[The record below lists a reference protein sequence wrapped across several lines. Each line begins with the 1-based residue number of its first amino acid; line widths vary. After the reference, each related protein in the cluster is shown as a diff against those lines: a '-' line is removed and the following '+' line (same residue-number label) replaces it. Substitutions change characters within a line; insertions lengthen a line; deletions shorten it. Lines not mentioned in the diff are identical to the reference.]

1 MTTPIPSAA
10 LLGSRRLLLVKST
23 ASAVEAEL
31 LKATVSKTIV
41 VPAYTR
47 KDGVVVPAHTKVVH
61 YDPTKDVAD
70 VLSGKGSHSQKQ
82 AHKKLSKL
90 GHWESLEDSH
100 KLAHILS
107 SATNIQQK
115 ASASAAVSGWK
126 ASMLAGKKPTA
137 SQQAAF
143 DALPADKQAALQ
155 AEVGKPVAA
164 PVTVPVTAPV
174 AAATAYQAVPHA
186 LGGLGNEGPVIHVDA
201 PDYAAVE
208 KALGLEPGSL
218 EGEDSTTYTIKNAAG
233 ETFSVYKHGGGLSV
247 RTSGA
252 NKDTSSA
259 LALADH
265 LAAIGKPA
273 EAAPAAVPLVTGA
286 DGQPKVFYHGGTGNV
301 DSADLK
307 PLTFFTS
314 DKDTALSY
322 VGNNSEDEKLHAVHL
337 AIGKVATPEDVKAAA
352 NKVGL
357 TGDDVGVDEEY
368 HAGYEYLSPH
378 LNPHVEKVLAELKKQ
393 GFDGAHFPTDF
404 KLSGEL
410 MPGGSWVV
418 FGKGQ
423 VMPASGDHGLQ
434 GVGAWAHLSQYKSQH
449 PMFITA
455 QAKAWLADNPGKG
468 AELSSTLVDLG
479 HLDIAKKLGIYTPP
493 NWASLQ
499 EKSSALAGVLK
510 DPVAAKMHASMN
522 VSGGWYANLDDAS
535 KAKWLAE
542 NAKADAGPKEG
553 DTKPAADGGTLVLKD
568 GHWVKQEGPASSS
581 LSGYKVTEDV
591 NAVPMVHATTGDDV
605 VASIK
610 QSGFNLSS
618 NSMYG
623 KGVYFSDKD
632 LSQSGGKYK
641 TSLQVKLKPH
651 KQLVLGSDLE
661 VATALQKIT
670 GLSSGHLGSDKAR
683 EAFLSA
689 GIGSLRFPVD
699 GETYTVVLDPAL
711 IELPKPKLG
720 RVGQGLKEAVK
731 DKPAPAAEPFKPTLD
746 QVMALHGKPAEEVKA
761 TMKEWGEKMGGAD
774 KLGALL
780 MDYKQ
785 QAAEKEKP
793 KAATQSAKPATPKPA
808 EPAPSFNVG
817 DTVPAKQLRTLK
829 PGSVVQLFH
838 DGKPWR
844 KALIG
849 HNAVWFSKQNGDQGW
864 QKNSLKPQHV
874 TSFKMGQYG
883 DGQLLSEGSADWM
896 PDAQKTMAVQVLAT
910 KQAKHSDAK
919 AYRMGGTLV
928 VGEIGK
934 PFSFVW
940 VDEDGK
946 WGAGFHASQ
955 EKKLAS
961 GEGLS
966 PVKLGGS
973 DSGPKDGDTKQG
985 ADGATLVLKDGHW
998 VKQGGE
1004 APKAKQ
1010 PASLAM
1016 PDFEDGKEKTG
1027 VKAHYEKV
1035 GQKVLDLAAA
1045 GDAAGLEKL
1054 KADGLKPNSKGKVG
1068 NTWKGKTQNSK
1079 LLLALHDQALAHA
1092 KGNTTADQP
1101 AQAVSAEPV
1110 PAPAAPAAEA
1120 SPIAAS
1126 KLTQIPWDAQLLPA
1140 ENSNAKSHNGQV
1152 AKIKA
1157 MAEAGDVAGLQAYV
1171 DAKASA
1177 KQTYAKKQH
1186 LLAAT
1191 ALAALKEGGAPAA
1204 PAANPLTGMSA
1215 ADAIAINTHM
1225 PQLKLKEAWIDANAD
1240 KVGAQAEWAMAVN
1253 PAPANP
1259 ARLAE
1264 SQKKMIDDIA
1274 KWPDGKYHLLD
1285 IVGGGN
1291 PAAAAYAQDLLDKM
1305 SAASSE
1311 PPKPPTDIK
1320 YGSDAFDYLAD
1331 AAYGLEHKDLP
1342 TLQDVIT
1349 ALQGDKPAPGSDAD
1363 KVLQFAKDAYKHVAG
1378 AAPAAS
1384 KPADPTVAELAPMM
1398 EAINSAGSEE
1408 GAKKA
1413 ALRYL
1418 NAFPGSQLAI
1428 NQVNDALMMAGY
1440 KDLAT
1445 AHAQKGQPGI
1455 ENYQPK
1461 VAPAAGPIE
1470 VKAAVFHHTEDGHNK
1485 FWAVSTSGTVVKTT
1499 YGKIGSKGQT
1509 TEKTFGTVAEA
1520 DAYAAKIGKEK
1531 QGKGYKY
1538 AGTTTHEYDA
1548 PASVATAAVVS
1559 KPAKPQFDA
1568 SMHDDY
1574 QKTADSF
1581 ESYIN
1586 DGNVDQLKL
1595 HYWSLSSSMDPGTKQ
1610 LVAYAKAGL
1619 ESLGV
1624 HPAYFAYNLG
1634 SKFVPESFK
1643 TKKQEMLAAVAAGDK
1658 AKVAAMKVGN
1668 TFYLKQA
1675 KAAYLNAF
1683 SDLQQDGPKEGDV
1696 KQGADGMLVLKD
1708 GHWVKMSDKEVT
1720 AAVNG
1725 WQQAIINESVP
1736 TKAQAMVMEHIKSK
1750 DENKFLD
1757 ALHESLPYAMSGDD
1771 DGFDEH
1777 AEELYAAAMAAHK
1790 QALSGGAATPAPAA
1804 PAAKDSAAWQLTMK
1818 DPSFS
1823 GVNTLMA
1830 DMDGLSVYIA
1840 YEPESATFEVGQ
1852 IHPGADEPEAD
1863 HFSDPKKAL
1872 DYLAS
1877 MYGASVEMPSLGQ
1890 VEKLTGKV
1898 SGATYSPKV
1907 PTPDNYVSSSGTGY
1921 EAMDGWKQTGP
1932 QGGSNPGGRFRDEFG
1947 VEWYC
1952 KFPADEDIAKS
1963 EVLAAKLYA
1972 ALGISGQDCKL
1983 VTKGGKVGIASRW
1996 IDVKKG
2002 TADQLAKLDGT
2013 ASGFAADAWLA
2024 NHDVVGLAFD
2034 NLQIGPDGKAH
2045 RVDAGGSL
2053 QYRAQGGKKAFGPTV
2068 SEIDSLRDPAINS
2081 KSAAVF
2087 GKMTEADITA
2097 SVAKVLALPDSAI
2110 TNLVNQYGPGS
2121 DADKLALAQT
2131 LIARKADL
2139 AKKYPKAAKAPK
2151 KRLDPTNL
2159 PVDAAMLPKPHDF
2172 ENWNGPGQG
2181 LSSKAHVNKAN
2192 AAIEY
2197 QILGVAQMGNL
2208 PKLQAFEYAQIDKET
2223 GQPNGKMLPIA
2234 NHPSKHVVQYHADL
2248 VTMLDEMANPPE
2260 PLKVFQETDIS
2271 TLEQL
2276 SAVLPPKKFGTTV
2289 DSVKSNEKL
2298 GFWVVLG
2305 VAPGAV
2311 NLAPKKF
2318 MAYSQAAIAAGYEK
2332 YKQGTSLAKHF
2343 IKSVQASGSYND
2355 LFRNGKKTDHSGN
2368 LLSDVAKAALQHATT
2383 QPEGT
2388 SLYRWQKMT
2397 DAMVQKIMA
2406 APEGTVFQA
2415 TGPMCTSYD
2424 PTATKHFG
2432 THRVTVRYAKG
2443 AKAVESFGSN
2453 GYQSEKE
2460 VTTLP
2465 NSRFVILKRNMVP
2478 DVEHGNPHKTRL
2490 ELEVLMLPP
2499 DLGL

>member
-10 LLGSRRLLLVKST
+10 LLGSKRLLLVKST
-23 ASAVEAEL
+23 ASAIEAEL

-47 KDGVVVPAHTKVVH
+47 KDGTLVPAHTKVVH
-61 YDPTKDVAD
+61 YDPTKDVGD

-90 GHWESLEDSH
+90 GHWDSLEDSH

-155 AEVGKPVAA
+155 AEVGKPA
-164 PVTVPVTAPV
+164 
-174 AAATAYQAVPHA
+174 
-186 LGGLGNEGPVIHVDA
+186 
-201 PDYAAVE
+201 
-208 KALGLEPGSL
+208 
-218 EGEDSTTYTIKNAAG
+218 
-233 ETFSVYKHGGGLSV
+233 
-247 RTSGA
+247 
-252 NKDTSSA
+252 
-259 LALADH
+259 
-265 LAAIGKPA
+265 
-273 EAAPAAVPLVTGA
+273 AAPAQAAAPAPAAGPLH
-286 DGQPKVFYHGGTGNV
+286 VFHGVGGFQAEVHAGDGGTFNV
-301 DSADLK
+301 
-307 PLTFFTS
+307 TV
-314 DKDTALSY
+314 KDT
-322 VGNNSEDEKLHAVHL
+322 D
-337 AIGKVATPEDVKAAA
+337 
-352 NKVGL
+352 
-357 TGDDVGVDEEY
+357 
-368 HAGYEYLSPH
+368 AGEYLSA
-378 LNPHVEKVLAELKKQ
+378 VKK
-393 GFDGAHFPTDF
+393 FP
-404 KLSGEL
+404 
-410 MPGGSWVV
+410 
-418 FGKGQ
+418 
-423 VMPASGDHGLQ
+423 
-434 GVGAWAHLSQYKSQH
+434 
-449 PMFITA
+449 
-455 QAKAWLADNPGKG
+455 N
-468 AELSSTLVDLG
+468 
-479 HLDIAKKLGIYTPP
+479 
-493 NWASLQ
+493 
-499 EKSSALAGVLK
+499 
-510 DPVAAKMHASMN
+510 
-522 VSGGWYANLDDAS
+522 
-535 KAKWLAE
+535 
-542 NAKADAGPKEG
+542 KADAIAHAQKIAGHAAGPKEG

-568 GHWVKQEGPASSS
+568 GHWVKQGGDAPAAKGDVFVLDSQYEKMNAGKWVVYNVSPDGEQVYMHKVGAKVPNGKNSATIPAST
-581 LSGYKVTEDV
+581 LQAAIAKGTAKKEAPAGATISGYKVTEGV

-610 QSGFNLSS
+610 QSGFNLSN

-651 KQLVLGSDLE
+651 KQLVLDSGLE

-720 RVGQGLKEAVK
+720 QGGQGLKEAVK
-731 DKPAPAAEPFKPTLD
+731 EKPAPAAEPFKPTLD

-793 KAATQSAKPATPKPA
+793 KAATESAKPATPKPA

-896 PDAQKTMAVQVLAT
+896 PDAQKTMAVQVLAN

-973 DSGPKDGDTKQG
+973 DSGPKEGDTKQG

-1010 PASLAM
+1010 PASIAM
-1016 PDFEDGKEKTG
+1016 PAFEEGKEKAG

-1035 GQKVLDLAAA
+1035 GQKVLDLASA

-1079 LLLALHDQALAHA
+1079 LLLALHDQALAHT
-1092 KGNTTADQP
+1092 KDNTAADQP

-1120 SPIAAS
+1120 SPNAAS
-1126 KLTQIPWDAQLLPA
+1126 KLTQIPWDAQLLPVA
-1140 ENSNAKSHNGQV
+1140 NSNAKSHNGQV

-1171 DAKASA
+1171 DAKAGA

-1191 ALAALKEGGAPAA
+1191 ALAALKEDGAPAA
-1204 PAANPLTGMSA
+1204 PEANPLAGVSA
-1215 ADAIAINTHM
+1215 AEAIAKNPHM
-1225 PQLKLKEAWIDANAD
+1225 PQLKLKELWIDANAD

-1253 PAPANP
+1253 PAPAKP
-1259 ARLAE
+1259 AGLAE

-1274 KWPDGKYHLLD
+1274 TWPDAKYHLAD
-1285 IVGGGN
+1285 IVSGGN
-1291 PAAAAYAQDLLDKM
+1291 PVAAAYAQQLLDAKK
-1305 SAASSE
+1305 ATVAVDK
-1311 PPKPPTDIK
+1311 PKPPTGIEEHSEA
-1320 YGSDAFDYLAD
+1320 GAYLAD
-1331 AAYGLEHKDLP
+1331 AAYGLEHNDLP

-1349 ALQGDKPAPGSDAD
+1349 ALQGDMPAPGSDAN

-1378 AAPAAS
+1378 AAPATS
-1384 KPADPTVAELAPMM
+1384 KPADPT
-1398 EAINSAGSEE
+1398 
-1408 GAKKA
+1408 A
-1413 ALRYL
+1413 A
-1418 NAFPGSQLAI
+1418 
-1428 NQVNDALMMAGY
+1428 
-1440 KDLAT
+1440 
-1445 AHAQKGQPGI
+1445 
-1455 ENYQPK
+1455 
-1461 VAPAAGPIE
+1461 
-1470 VKAAVFHHTEDGHNK
+1470 
-1485 FWAVSTSGTVVKTT
+1485 
-1499 YGKIGSKGQT
+1499 
-1509 TEKTFGTVAEA
+1509 
-1520 DAYAAKIGKEK
+1520 
-1531 QGKGYKY
+1531 
-1538 AGTTTHEYDA
+1538 
-1548 PASVATAAVVS
+1548 
-1559 KPAKPQFDA
+1559 
-1568 SMHDDY
+1568 
-1574 QKTADSF
+1574 
-1581 ESYIN
+1581 
-1586 DGNVDQLKL
+1586 DQ
-1595 HYWSLSSSMDPGTKQ
+1595 
-1610 LVAYAKAGL
+1610 
-1619 ESLGV
+1619 
-1624 HPAYFAYNLG
+1624 
-1634 SKFVPESFK
+1634 
-1643 TKKQEMLAAVAAGDK
+1643 
-1658 AKVAAMKVGN
+1658 
-1668 TFYLKQA
+1668 
-1675 KAAYLNAF
+1675 
-1683 SDLQQDGPKEGDV
+1683 GPKEGDV
-1696 KQGADGMLVLKD
+1696 KQGADGMLVFTDGRWHKLSEKAKAAIDSLSLDDLKEFAD
-1708 GHWVKMSDKEVT
+1708 TPGMPVSQNAYIKAKLAGAEPMDS
-1720 AAVNG
+1720 
-1725 WQQAIINESVP
+1725 WQQTGGEDS
-1736 TKAQAMVMEHIKSK
+1736 
-1750 DENKFLD
+1750 D
-1757 ALHESLPYAMSGDD
+1757 AWAFTE
-1771 DGFDEH
+1771 
-1777 AEELYAAAMAAHK
+1777 
-1790 QALSGGAATPAPAA
+1790 
-1804 PAAKDSAAWQLTMK
+1804 K
-1818 DPSFS
+1818 DPGFS
-1823 GVNTLMA
+1823 GVNTLIA
-1830 DMDGLSVYIA
+1830 EIDGQPVYVA
-1840 YEPESATFEVGQ
+1840 YEPDSATFEAGVMDLEG
-1852 IHPGADEPEAD
+1852 GEPDSD
-1863 HFSDPKKAL
+1863 HFTHPKEVL
-1872 DYLAS
+1872 DYLAKKF
-1877 MYGASVEMPSLGQ
+1877 GASLEMPSLGQ
-1890 VEKLTGKV
+1890 VEKLAGKV
-1898 SGATYSPKV
+1898 SGETYSPKV
-1907 PTPDNYVSSSGTGY
+1907 PKPAAFVPSSAF

-1932 QGGSNPGGRFRDEFG
+1932 QGGSNPGGRFRDEHG

-1952 KFPADEDIAKS
+1952 KFPESEDVAKS

-1996 IDVKKG
+1996 IDVKK
-2002 TADQLAKLDGT
+2002 AKPAELAKLDGV

-2024 NHDVVGLAFD
+2024 NWDVVGLDFD
-2034 NLQIGPDGKAH
+2034 NLQVGPDGKAH

-2053 QYRAQGGKKAFGPTV
+2053 MYRAQGGKKAFGPTV
-2068 SEIDSLRDPAINS
+2068 LELDSLRDKAINPQA
-2081 KSAAVF
+2081 AAVF
-2087 GKMTEADITA
+2087 GHLTQADITA
-2097 SVAKVLALPDSAI
+2097 SVAKVLALPDQSI
-2110 TNLVNQYGPGS
+2110 VSLVNQFGPGD
-2121 DADKLALAQT
+2121 DASKQALAHT

-2139 AKKYPKAAKAPK
+2139 AAKFPQAVKAPK
-2151 KRLDPTNL
+2151 KRLDPTKL
-2159 PVDAAMLPKPHDF
+2159 PVDASMLPKPHDF
-2172 ENWNGPGQG
+2172 ENWNGPGKG
-2181 LSSKAHVNKAN
+2181 LSSKDHVNKAN
-2192 AAIEY
+2192 AAVEY
-2197 QILGVAQMGNL
+2197 QILGTAQQGNL
-2208 PKLQAFEYAQIDKET
+2208 NQLKAFHYTVIDKDSGMPT
-2223 GQPNGKMLPIA
+2223 GKFLPIA
-2234 NHPSKHVVQYHADL
+2234 NHPSKHVVQYHSDL
-2248 VTMLDEMANPPE
+2248 VQILDEIANPPE
-2260 PLKVFQETDIS
+2260 PLKVFQETDVS
-2271 TLEQL
+2271 TIEQL
-2276 SAVLPPKKFGTTV
+2276 AASLPPKKLGTTV

-2305 VAPGAV
+2305 VAPAAV
-2311 NLAPKKF
+2311 KFKPKKVLAF
-2318 MAYSQAAIAAGYEK
+2318 TQEAIAAAK
-2332 YKQGTSLAKHF
+2332 VKFSQGSALAKHF
-2343 IKSVQASGSYND
+2343 ITSVQASGSYND
-2355 LFRNGKKTDHSGN
+2355 LFRNGKTHDHSGN
-2368 LLSDVAKAALQHATT
+2368 KLADVAKAALAHATS

-2388 SLYRWQKMT
+2388 SVYRWQKMT
-2397 DAMVQKIMA
+2397 DAMVTKILA
-2406 APEGTVFQA
+2406 APDGTVFQA

-2432 THRVTVRYAKG
+2432 PHRVTVRYAKG
-2443 AKAVESFGSN
+2443 AKAVESFGS
-2453 GYQSEKE
+2453 GGFQSEKE

-2465 NSRFVILKRNMVP
+2465 NARFVILKKEMVP
-2478 DVEHGNPHKTRL
+2478 DVEHGKPNSKRL

>member
-10 LLGSRRLLLVKST
+10 LLGNKRLLLVKST

-61 YDPTKDVAD
+61 YDPSKDVAD

-155 AEVGKPVAA
+155 AEVGKPV
-164 PVTVPVTAPV
+164 TAPV
-174 AAATAYQAVPHA
+174 AAPVTEPVAAAPAYQPVPSA

-233 ETFSVYKHGGGLSV
+233 QTFSVYKHGGGLSV

-265 LAAIGKPA
+265 LALIGKPA
-273 EAAPAAVPLVTGA
+273 EASPAAVPLVTGA
-286 DGQPKVFYHGGTGNV
+286 DGQPKVFYHGGTGSV

-314 DKDTALSY
+314 DKETALSY

-337 AIGKVATPEDVKAAA
+337 AIGKVATPDDVKAAA

-423 VMPASGDHGLQ
+423 VVPASGDHGLQ
-434 GVGAWAHLSQYKSQH
+434 GVGSWAHLSQYKSQH

-479 HLDIAKKLGIYTPP
+479 HLDIAKKLGVYTPP
-493 NWASLQ
+493 SWASPQ
-499 EKSSALAGVLK
+499 EK
-510 DPVAAKMHASMN
+510 AAA
-522 VSGGWYANLDDAS
+522 
-535 KAKWLAE
+535 
-542 NAKADAGPKEG
+542 AGPKEG
-553 DTKPAADGGTLVLKD
+553 DTKPAADGG
-568 GHWVKQEGPASSS
+568 
-581 LSGYKVTEDV
+581 
-591 NAVPMVHATTGDDV
+591 
-605 VASIK
+605 
-610 QSGFNLSS
+610 
-618 NSMYG
+618 
-623 KGVYFSDKD
+623 
-632 LSQSGGKYK
+632 
-641 TSLQVKLKPH
+641 
-651 KQLVLGSDLE
+651 
-661 VATALQKIT
+661 
-670 GLSSGHLGSDKAR
+670 
-683 EAFLSA
+683 
-689 GIGSLRFPVD
+689 
-699 GETYTVVLDPAL
+699 
-711 IELPKPKLG
+711 
-720 RVGQGLKEAVK
+720 
-731 DKPAPAAEPFKPTLD
+731 
-746 QVMALHGKPAEEVKA
+746 
-761 TMKEWGEKMGGAD
+761 
-774 KLGALL
+774 
-780 MDYKQ
+780 
-785 QAAEKEKP
+785 
-793 KAATQSAKPATPKPA
+793 
-808 EPAPSFNVG
+808 
-817 DTVPAKQLRTLK
+817 
-829 PGSVVQLFH
+829 
-838 DGKPWR
+838 
-844 KALIG
+844 
-849 HNAVWFSKQNGDQGW
+849 
-864 QKNSLKPQHV
+864 
-874 TSFKMGQYG
+874 
-883 DGQLLSEGSADWM
+883 
-896 PDAQKTMAVQVLAT
+896 
-910 KQAKHSDAK
+910 
-919 AYRMGGTLV
+919 
-928 VGEIGK
+928 
-934 PFSFVW
+934 
-940 VDEDGK
+940 
-946 WGAGFHASQ
+946 
-955 EKKLAS
+955 
-961 GEGLS
+961 
-966 PVKLGGS
+966 
-973 DSGPKDGDTKQG
+973 
-985 ADGATLVLKDGHW
+985 TLVLKDGHW

-1016 PDFEDGKEKTG
+1016 PAFEEGKEKAG

-1035 GQKVLDLAAA
+1035 GQKVLDLASA

-1079 LLLALHDQALAHA
+1079 LLLALHDQALAHT

-1126 KLTQIPWDAQLLPA
+1126 KLTQIPWDAQLLPDA
-1140 ENSNAKSHNGQV
+1140 NSNAKSHNGQV

-1171 DAKASA
+1171 DAKAGA

-1191 ALAALKEGGAPAA
+1191 ALAALKEDGAPAA
-1204 PAANPLTGMSA
+1204 PEANPLAGVSA
-1215 ADAIAINTHM
+1215 AEAIAKNPHM
-1225 PQLKLKEAWIDANAD
+1225 PQLKLKELWIDANAD

-1253 PAPANP
+1253 PAPAKP

-1274 KWPDGKYHLLD
+1274 TWPDAKYHLAN

-1291 PAAAAYAQDLLDKM
+1291 PAAAAYAQQLLDAKK
-1305 SAASSE
+1305 ATVAVDK
-1311 PPKPPTDIK
+1311 PKPPTGIEEHSEA
-1320 YGSDAFDYLAD
+1320 GAYLAD

-1349 ALQGDKPAPGSDAD
+1349 ALQGDMPAPGSDAD
-1363 KVLQFAKDAYKHVAG
+1363 KVLQFAKNAYKHVAG
-1378 AAPAAS
+1378 AAPATS

-1398 EAINSAGSEE
+1398 EAVNSAGSAE

-1418 NAFPGSQLAI
+1418 NAFPDSQLAI
-1428 NQVNDALMMAGY
+1428 NQVHDALVNAGHAAMAAAFA
-1440 KDLAT
+1440 KDGKSGLEAFKP
-1445 AHAQKGQPGI
+1445 A
-1455 ENYQPK
+1455 
-1461 VAPAAGPIE
+1461 APAGPSKVTAE
-1470 VKAAVFHHTEDGHNK
+1470 LFHNTSEGHNK
-1485 FWAVSTSGTVVKTT
+1485 FWAVSVNGNVVKTT

-1509 TEKTFGTVAEA
+1509 TEKVFGSKAEA
-1520 DAYAAKIGKEK
+1520 QSHATTLMLQKHKGGYVPAGKTEHEYAA
-1531 QGKGYKY
+1531 
-1538 AGTTTHEYDA
+1538 
-1548 PASVATAAVVS
+1548 PAAE
-1559 KPAKPQFDA
+1559 Q
-1568 SMHDDY
+1568 
-1574 QKTADSF
+1574 
-1581 ESYIN
+1581 
-1586 DGNVDQLKL
+1586 
-1595 HYWSLSSSMDPGTKQ
+1595 
-1610 LVAYAKAGL
+1610 
-1619 ESLGV
+1619 
-1624 HPAYFAYNLG
+1624 
-1634 SKFVPESFK
+1634 
-1643 TKKQEMLAAVAAGDK
+1643 
-1658 AKVAAMKVGN
+1658 
-1668 TFYLKQA
+1668 
-1675 KAAYLNAF
+1675 
-1683 SDLQQDGPKEGDV
+1683 GPKDGDT
-1696 KQGADGMLVLKD
+1696 KQGADGMLVFTDGRWHKLSEKAKAAIDSLSLDDLKEFAD
-1708 GHWVKMSDKEVT
+1708 TPGMPVAQNAYIKAKLAGAEPMDS
-1720 AAVNG
+1720 
-1725 WQQAIINESVP
+1725 WQQTGGEES
-1736 TKAQAMVMEHIKSK
+1736 
-1750 DENKFLD
+1750 D
-1757 ALHESLPYAMSGDD
+1757 AWAFTE
-1771 DGFDEH
+1771 
-1777 AEELYAAAMAAHK
+1777 
-1790 QALSGGAATPAPAA
+1790 
-1804 PAAKDSAAWQLTMK
+1804 K

-1907 PTPDNYVSSSGTGY
+1907 PTPDNYVPSSGTGY

-1972 ALGISGQDCKL
+1972 ALGVSGQDCKL

-2002 TADQLAKLDGT
+2002 TAAQLAKLDGT

-2276 SAVLPPKKFGTTV
+2276 SASLPPKKFGTTV